1 MIGATNA
8 EKGST
13 DMEETAAVVTGETNA
28 EETASWN
35 DAGWDDAAETA
46 VESETTE
53 PAAEEPSTEE
63 DGGAQQEPAQQSA
76 EEEQGNTEESTPN
89 QEQKSD
95 TLQIEYMHQKREIS
109 REEAVQLAQKGMD
122 YDRIR
127 EKWDDAK
134 ETVAFIDEQAKAA
147 GMDRKAFI
155 NYLRTEAKKSQGMS
169 EEEAQRA
176 VELENREA
184 AVQLREA
191 EEQQRVADEQ
201 AQKNAVDAEKERRD
215 ADFRRFAAKYPD
227 LKVESITEA
236 IPDVW
241 ERVGKG
247 ESLVEIWQEHEINRL
262 KTEQATEE
270 QNAKNAGRSTGSM
283 ASSGGEH
290 QKKDPWDEGWD

>member
-8 EKGST
+8 EKGRT
-13 DMEETAAVVTGETNA
+13 NMEETAAVVTGATNA

-46 VESETTE
+46 AESETTE
-53 PAAEEPSTEE
+53 PAGEEASVEE
-63 DGGAQQEPAQQSA
+63 DGVATQEPAQQGA
-76 EEEQGNTEESTPN
+76 EEEQGNTQESAPN
-89 QEQKSD
+89 QEQKNE

-191 EEQQRVADEQ
+191 EERQRVADEQ
-201 AQKNAVDAEKERRD
+201 AQQNAVDAEKERRD

-262 KTEQATEE
+262 KTEQAAEE

>member
-1 MIGATNA
+1 
-8 EKGST
+8 
-13 DMEETAAVVTGETNA
+13 MEETAAVVTGATNA

-35 DAGWDDAAETA
+35 DAGWDDAEETA

-63 DGGAQQEPAQQSA
+63 DGGAQKEPAQQSA
-76 EEEQGNTEESTPN
+76 EEEQGNTQESAPN

-95 TLQIEYMHQKREIS
+95 TVQIEYMHQKREIS

-201 AQKNAVDAEKERRD
+201 AQQNAVDAEKERRD

-262 KTEQATEE
+262 KTEQAAEE

>member
-13 DMEETAAVVTGETNA
+13 DMEETAAVVTGATNA

-53 PAAEEPSTEE
+53 PAAEEPSEEE
-63 DGGAQQEPAQQSA
+63 DGGAQEEPAQQSA
-76 EEEQGNTEESTPN
+76 EEEQGGTQESTPN

-201 AQKNAVDAEKERRD
+201 AQQNAVDAEKERRD

-262 KTEQATEE
+262 KTEQAAEE

>member
-1 MIGATNA
+1 
-8 EKGST
+8 
-13 DMEETAAVVTGETNA
+13 MEETAAVVTGATNA

-35 DAGWDDAAETA
+35 DAGWDDAEETA

-63 DGGAQQEPAQQSA
+63 DGVAKQEPAQQGA
-76 EEEQGNTEESTPN
+76 EEEQGNTQESAPN

-95 TLQIEYMHQKREIS
+95 TVQIEYMHQKREIS

-201 AQKNAVDAEKERRD
+201 AQQNAVDAEKERRD

-262 KTEQATEE
+262 KTEQAAEE

>member
-1 MIGATNA
+1 
-8 EKGST
+8 
-13 DMEETAAVVTGETNA
+13 MEETAAVVTGATNA

-46 VESETTE
+46 AESETTE
-53 PAAEEPSTEE
+53 PAAEEASVEE
-63 DGGAQQEPAQQSA
+63 DGVATQEPAQQSA
-76 EEEQGNTEESTPN
+76 EEEQGNTQESAPN

-95 TLQIEYMHQKREIS
+95 TVQIEYMHQKREIS

-201 AQKNAVDAEKERRD
+201 AQQNAVDAEKERRD

-262 KTEQATEE
+262 KTEQAAEE

>member
-8 EKGST
+8 EKGRT
-13 DMEETAAVVTGETNA
+13 NMEETAAVVTGATNA

-46 VESETTE
+46 AESETTE
-53 PAAEEPSTEE
+53 PAAEEASVEE
-63 DGGAQQEPAQQSA
+63 DGVAAQEPAQQGA
-76 EEEQGNTEESTPN
+76 EEEQGNTQESAPN
-89 QEQKSD
+89 QEQKND

-191 EEQQRVADEQ
+191 EEQQRAADEQ

-262 KTEQATEE
+262 KTEQAAEE

>member
-1 MIGATNA
+1 
-8 EKGST
+8 
-13 DMEETAAVVTGETNA
+13 MEETAAVVTGATNA

-35 DAGWDDAAETA
+35 DAGWDDAEETA

-63 DGGAQQEPAQQSA
+63 DGGAQKEPAQQSA
-76 EEEQGNTEESTPN
+76 EEEQGNTQESAPN

-95 TLQIEYMHQKREIS
+95 TVQIEYMHQKREIS

-191 EEQQRVADEQ
+191 EEQQRVSDEQ
-201 AQKNAVDAEKERRD
+201 AQQNAVDAEKERRD

-262 KTEQATEE
+262 KTEQAAEE

>member
-1 MIGATNA
+1 
-8 EKGST
+8 
-13 DMEETAAVVTGETNA
+13 MEETAAVVTGATNA

-46 VESETTE
+46 QEPTQEETTE
-53 PAAEEPSTEE
+53 KTTEETAEEPEETEVVE
-63 DGGAQQEPAQQSA
+63 KEPAQQGA
-76 EEEQGNTEESTPN
+76 EEKQVNTQESAPN
-89 QEQKSD
+89 QEQKND

-201 AQKNAVDAEKERRD
+201 AQQNAVDAEKERRD

-262 KTEQATEE
+262 KTEQAAEE

>member
-1 MIGATNA
+1 MGRPKKEQVKSDKIELDFGTPNPKQVRFLTSRNRYIAYGGARGGG
-8 EKGST
+8 K
-13 DMEETAAVVTGETNA
+13 
-28 EETASWN
+28 SWVLRVK
-35 DAGWDDAAETA
+35 AL
-46 VESETTE
+46 
-53 PAAEEPSTEE
+53 
-63 DGGAQQEPAQQSA
+63 GGAQQEPEQQSA
-76 EEEQGNTEESTPN
+76 EEEQGSTQESAPN
-89 QEQKSD
+89 QEQKSE

-262 KTEQATEE
+262 KTEQAAEE

>member
-1 MIGATNA
+1 
-8 EKGST
+8 
-13 DMEETAAVVTGETNA
+13 MEETAAVVTGATNA

-46 VESETTE
+46 AESETTE
-53 PAAEEPSTEE
+53 PAAEEASVEE
-63 DGGAQQEPAQQSA
+63 DGVATQEPAQQGA
-76 EEEQGNTEESTPN
+76 EEEQGNTQESAPN

-201 AQKNAVDAEKERRD
+201 AQQNAVDAEKERRD

-262 KTEQATEE
+262 KTEQAAEE

>member
-8 EKGST
+8 EKGRT
-13 DMEETAAVVTGETNA
+13 NMEETAAVVTGATNA

-46 VESETTE
+46 AESETTE
-53 PAAEEPSTEE
+53 PAAEEASVEE
-63 DGGAQQEPAQQSA
+63 DGVATQEPAQQGA
-76 EEEQGNTEESTPN
+76 EEEQGNTQESAPN
-89 QEQKSD
+89 QEQKNE

-191 EEQQRVADEQ
+191 EERQRVADEQ
-201 AQKNAVDAEKERRD
+201 AQQNAVDAEKERRD

-262 KTEQATEE
+262 KTEQAAEE

>member
-1 MIGATNA
+1 
-8 EKGST
+8 
-13 DMEETAAVVTGETNA
+13 MEETAAVVTGATNA

-35 DAGWDDAAETA
+35 DAGWDDAVETA
-46 VESETTE
+46 AESETAE
-53 PAAEEPSTEE
+53 PAGEEASVEE
-63 DGGAQQEPAQQSA
+63 DGVATQEPAQQGA
-76 EEEQGNTEESTPN
+76 EEEQGNTQESAPN
-89 QEQKSD
+89 QEQKNE

-191 EEQQRVADEQ
+191 EERQRVADEQ
-201 AQKNAVDAEKERRD
+201 AQQNAVDAEKERRD

-262 KTEQATEE
+262 KTEQAAEE

>member
-8 EKGST
+8 EKGRT
-13 DMEETAAVVTGETNA
+13 NMEETAAVVTGATNA

-35 DAGWDDAAETA
+35 DAGWDDAEETA

-63 DGGAQQEPAQQSA
+63 DGGAQKEPAQQSA
-76 EEEQGNTEESTPN
+76 EEEQGNTQESAPN

-95 TLQIEYMHQKREIS
+95 TVQIEYMHQKREIS

-201 AQKNAVDAEKERRD
+201 AQQNAVDAEKERRD

-262 KTEQATEE
+262 KTEQAAEE

>member
-1 MIGATNA
+1 
-8 EKGST
+8 
-13 DMEETAAVVTGETNA
+13 MEETAAVVTGATNA

-35 DAGWDDAAETA
+35 DAGWDDAKETA

-63 DGGAQQEPAQQSA
+63 DGGAQKEPAQQSA
-76 EEEQGNTEESTPN
+76 EEEQGNTQESAPN

-95 TLQIEYMHQKREIS
+95 TVQIEYMHQKREIS

-134 ETVAFIDEQAKAA
+134 EAVAFIDEQAKAA

-201 AQKNAVDAEKERRD
+201 AQQNAVDAEKERRD

-247 ESLVEIWQEHEINRL
+247 ESLVEIWQEYEINRL
-262 KTEQATEE
+262 KTEQAAEE

>member
-1 MIGATNA
+1 
-8 EKGST
+8 
-13 DMEETAAVVTGETNA
+13 MEETAAAVVTGATNA

-35 DAGWDDAAETA
+35 DAGWDDAVETA
-46 VESETTE
+46 AESETTE
-53 PAAEEPSTEE
+53 PAAEEASVEE
-63 DGGAQQEPAQQSA
+63 DGVEAQEPAQQGA
-76 EEEQGNTEESTPN
+76 EEEQGNTQESAPN

-201 AQKNAVDAEKERRD
+201 AQQNAVDAEKERRD

-262 KTEQATEE
+262 KTEQAAEE

>member
-8 EKGST
+8 EKGRT
-13 DMEETAAVVTGETNA
+13 NMEETAAVVTGATNA

-46 VESETTE
+46 AESETTE
-53 PAAEEPSTEE
+53 PAAEEASVEE
-63 DGGAQQEPAQQSA
+63 DGAATQEPAQQGA
-76 EEEQGNTEESTPN
+76 EEEQGNTQESAPN

-95 TLQIEYMHQKREIS
+95 TVQIEYMHQKREIS

-201 AQKNAVDAEKERRD
+201 AQQNAVDAEKERRD

-262 KTEQATEE
+262 KTEQAAEE

>member
-1 MIGATNA
+1 
-8 EKGST
+8 
-13 DMEETAAVVTGETNA
+13 MEETAAVVTGATNA

-35 DAGWDDAAETA
+35 DAGWDDAKETA

-63 DGGAQQEPAQQSA
+63 DGGAQKEPAQQSA
-76 EEEQGNTEESTPN
+76 EEEQGNTQESAPN

-95 TLQIEYMHQKREIS
+95 TVQIEYMHQKREIS

-134 ETVAFIDEQAKAA
+134 EAVAFIDEQAKAA

-201 AQKNAVDAEKERRD
+201 AQQNAVDAEKERRD

-247 ESLVEIWQEHEINRL
+247 ESLVEIWQEYEINRL
-262 KTEQATEE
+262 KTEQAAEE
-270 QNAKNAGRSTGSM
+270 QNVKNAGRSTGSM

>member
-1 MIGATNA
+1 
-8 EKGST
+8 
-13 DMEETAAVVTGETNA
+13 MEETAAVTGATNA

-46 VESETTE
+46 AESETTE
-53 PAAEEPSTEE
+53 PAAEEASVEE
-63 DGGAQQEPAQQSA
+63 DGVAAQEPAQQGA
-76 EEEQGNTEESTPN
+76 EEGQGNTQESTPN

-201 AQKNAVDAEKERRD
+201 AQQNAVDAEKERRD

-262 KTEQATEE
+262 KTEQAAEAM
-270 QNAKNAGRSTGSM
+270 NAKNGARSTGSM